1 MLKRVQ
7 GTRETLQPSSVPPRV
22 RTRTSMRGLLV
33 WAYKRELVR
42 IAEARLADPAD
53 WMGPKGLGGGTGAVC
68 RMLETGIVGGGPVAR
83 LTRLAVHPD
92 AEWVHG
98 LVRTLDRDEFWLVVR
113 AAEADDA
120 PEWNPVVPDIE
131 IVPVRRA
138 NGKPRMIVCPVQKRP
153 IACRLEV
160 RGVGPAEAA
169 AIRGAARARYRQWWR
184 LLWALRERIVAES
197 EALSRWEVTVIG
209 AEAEPW
215 GESAAK
221 GG

>member
-1 MLKRVQ
+1 
-7 GTRETLQPSSVPPRV
+7 
-22 RTRTSMRGLLV
+22 MRALLV

-42 IAEARLADPAD
+42 VTEGRLAEPRDFLD
-53 WMGPKGLGGGTGAVC
+53 GRGGGGGTGAVC
-68 RMLETGIVGGGPVAR
+68 RMLATGIVGGGPVAR
-83 LTRLAVHPD
+83 LTRFAVHPD

-98 LVRTLDRDEFWLVVR
+98 LVRSLDRDEYWLVVR
-113 AAEADDA
+113 AAEADEA
-120 PEWNPVVPDIE
+120 PDWNPVVPELE

-138 NGKPRMIVCPVQKRP
+138 NGRPRMVVCPVQNRP

-169 AIRGAARARYRQWWR
+169 AIRGAARKRYAQWWR
-184 LLWALRERIVAES
+184 LLWALREQIIAED
-197 EALSRWEVTVIG
+197 ALSRWDVGGIG

-215 GESAAK
+215 GERVAK